1 MRSTL
6 TMETS
11 DVKTALRKKGPR
23 PYGAEYLEQEQI
35 NTSGPP
41 DNFGRIPGVDL
52 RKNIFDLV
60 SRKCD
65 ERIDLSGQKLS
76 ELSHAIIIQAENI
89 STPPLPISVS
99 KFILRDNLLRSIDPL
114 VVRSFTCLRYLD
126 AGRNRLEELPM
137 ELAESSIQVMILDH
151 NFLTSDHI
159 SKLFQH
165 EPSMSTPKRVFEHL
179 HQIDLSSNKLVTIP
193 KELYNCSS
201 LIKLLLS
208 FNKIKNLSEWPNEGL
223 NALETL
229 DLSNNRLEN
238 ISNFPQQ
245 CLASSPSLTTLLLQN
260 NDIHSIPYELGLLTS
275 LRHLNMKGNPQKAVR
290 ANILEKSCGE
300 ILAYL
305 RAKIVRK

>member
-52 RKNIFDLV
+52 RKNILDLV

-260 NDIHSIPYELGLLTS
+260 NDIHSIPYELGLLTN